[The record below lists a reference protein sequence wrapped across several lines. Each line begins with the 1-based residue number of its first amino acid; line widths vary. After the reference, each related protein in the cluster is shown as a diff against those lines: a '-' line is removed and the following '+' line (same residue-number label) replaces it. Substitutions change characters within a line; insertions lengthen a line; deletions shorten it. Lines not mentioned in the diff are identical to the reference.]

1 MQRANKN
8 NEPLK
13 LQSYKLDS
21 EVLAS
26 KINELNE
33 LKSEL
38 ESSLTY
44 QKMKEENV
52 VSELESLKVENQK

>member
-1 MQRANKN
+1 MQRGQKN
-8 NEPLK
+8 IEPLK
-13 LQSYKLDS
+13 LQSYKLDN

-38 ESSLTY
+38 ESTLSN
-44 QKMKEENV
+44 QKMKESNV
-52 VSELESLKVENQK
+52 LSEL